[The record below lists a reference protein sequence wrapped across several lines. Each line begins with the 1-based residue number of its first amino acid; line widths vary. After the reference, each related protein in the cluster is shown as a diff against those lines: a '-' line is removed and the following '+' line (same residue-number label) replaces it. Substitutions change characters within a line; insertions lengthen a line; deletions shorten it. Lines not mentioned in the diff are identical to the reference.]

1 MTDVQD
7 GRPSVCVLGAGIAGL
22 VTTKV
27 FSLDGFDV
35 TVYEKESA
43 LGGTW
48 AASRSYPG
56 LRTNHCKYTYALSDS
71 PYPESV
77 DVFPQADQV
86 RAYLESYADHFGIRS
101 RIIFNR
107 QVNRVARSGA
117 SGDRYEIV
125 LQPTSGWQT
134 RELK

>member
-1 MTDVQD
+1 MTETRE
-7 GRPSVCVLGAGIAGL
+7 GRGSVCVIGAGIAGL
-22 VTTKV
+22 VTAKV
-27 FSLDGFDV
+27 FGEDGFDV
-35 TVYEKESA
+35 TVFEKESA

-48 AASRSYPG
+48 AAARSYPG
-56 LRTNHCKYTYALSDS
+56 LRTNNCKYTYAFSDF

-107 QVNRVARSGA
+107 QVNRIARSGA
-117 SGDRYEIV
+117 IG
-125 LQPTSGWQT
+125 
-134 RELK
+134 RERRSI